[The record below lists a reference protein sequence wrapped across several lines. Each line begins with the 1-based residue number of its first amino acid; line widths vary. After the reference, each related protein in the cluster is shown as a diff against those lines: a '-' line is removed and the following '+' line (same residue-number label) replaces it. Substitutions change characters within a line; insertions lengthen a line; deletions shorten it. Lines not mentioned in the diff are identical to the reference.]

1 MKKYIFDKSQGDGI
15 PGLPHEVTDEEAKAL
30 GVFETLQAAIKSGAY
45 VEVKPPK
52 VQKDKE

>member
-1 MKKYIFDKSQGDGI
+1 MKKYKFNPEFGDGI

-30 GVFETLQAAIKSGAY
+30 DMLDTLQAAIKNGAY

-52 VQKDKE
+52 VQKEKE

>member
-1 MKKYIFDKSQGDGI
+1 MKKYRFDTTQGDGI
-15 PGLPHEVTDEEAKAL
+15 SGLPHEVTDEEAKAL
-30 GVFETLQAAIKSGAY
+30 GMFEILLAAIKSGAY